1 MANPIVSSL
10 PQYVEEKRS
19 PLIAEA
25 VLGAKSAKLFNLQTD
40 IKHSAALNLLTTD
53 VAFGDGSTC
62 GWDDAGSQSLTQR
75 TLTVGNIKVNMSFC
89 DRDMLAKWMGYE
101 VKVAAGSETLPFEE
115 EFTNEVIKSIQEA
128 VETAIY
134 QGDTASSNVNLKA
147 FDGLI
152 KILTGE
158 DGTIDVAASTESTAL
173 AKVRKVYNAIPEK
186 AFTRGNVAILVG
198 MDTFRALVGDLVDK
212 NLYHYNPGAPEGE
225 VYLPGTNVR
234 IIGVNGLNGAKKA
247 IAASLDNLF
256 FGTDMVNDMETFKLW
271 YSDDNQEFRLA
282 VKFNAGVQVA
292 FPDEVVLGTL

>member
-1 MANPIVSSL
+1 M
-10 PQYVEEKRS
+10 

-40 IKHSAALNLLTTD
+40 IKHAAALNLLTTD

-75 TLTVGNIKVNMSFC
+75 ILTVGNIKVNMSFC

-152 KILTGE
+152 KILNGE

>member
-10 PQYVEEKRS
+10 PQYVEEKRL

-75 TLTVGNIKVNMSFC
+75 ILTVGNIKVNMSFC

-152 KILTGE
+152 KILNGE

-256 FGTDMVNDMETFKLW
+256 FGTDMVNDLETFKLW

>member
-10 PQYVEEKRS
+10 PQYVEEKRL

-62 GWDDAGSQSLTQR
+62 GWDAAGSQSLTQR
-75 TLTVGNIKVNMSFC
+75 ILTVGNIKVNMSFC

-101 VKVAAGSETLPFEE
+101 VKVAAGSEALPFEE

-134 QGDTASSNVNLKA
+134 QGDTDSSNVNLKA

-152 KILTGE
+152 KILNGE

-186 AFTRGNVAILVG
+186 AFTRGNVAVLVG

-234 IIGVNGLNGAKKA
+234 VIGVNGLNGAKKA